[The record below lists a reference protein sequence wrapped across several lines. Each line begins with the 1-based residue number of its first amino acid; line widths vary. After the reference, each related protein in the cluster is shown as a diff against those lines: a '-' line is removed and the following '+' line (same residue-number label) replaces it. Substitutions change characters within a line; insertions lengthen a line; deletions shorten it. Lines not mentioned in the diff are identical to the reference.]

1 MVDFSQKRGFQL
13 RPGLKIRFF
22 DVHSNSV
29 FECNHEEAD
38 TRMIYHASLQGGK
51 NAVLVA
57 NDSDV
62 MFLGIH
68 ACTLAGDRHWYY
80 NYMGTAYANLAKMS
94 DFYGENAKYLLLFH
108 CLTGCDTTS
117 YYYFKGKSQPW
128 ERALKS
134 PSSFLLLR
142 ELGKTEEL
150 SQKGI
155 DDCVEF
161 VRHIVYSG
169 RKGNY

>member
-1 MVDFSQKRGFQL
+1 MIATGTTITRGQ
-13 RPGLKIRFF
+13 
-22 DVHSNSV
+22 HN
-29 FECNHEEAD
+29 
-38 TRMIYHASLQGGK
+38 
-51 NAVLVA
+51 
-57 NDSDV
+57 
-62 MFLGIH
+62 
-68 ACTLAGDRHWYY
+68 
-80 NYMGTAYANLAKMS
+80 ANLAKMS

-134 PSSFLLLR
+134 PSSFFLLR

-150 SQKGI
+150 SQNGI

-161 VRHIVYSG
+161 VRHIVYTVFITQLE
-169 RKGNY
+169 